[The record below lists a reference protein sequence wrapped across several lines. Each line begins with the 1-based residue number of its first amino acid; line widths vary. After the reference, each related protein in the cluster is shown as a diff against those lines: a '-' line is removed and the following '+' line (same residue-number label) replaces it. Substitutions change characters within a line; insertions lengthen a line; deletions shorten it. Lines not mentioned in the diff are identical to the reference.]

1 MNQTSWSNLTVGDTE
16 LEYIKI
22 CQESVED
29 DSVFSSFKRDPRYNI
44 MLEHV
49 SPEQGQEYIETIDQ
63 YDIDNE
69 LISKFKE
76 NDLYGGTKLVNYDE
90 PFGKISP
97 STLRYIQ
104 NTLDIATFFGDGEL
118 KKIVEIGGGYGGLC
132 KSIDCL
138 CDFEEYHIY
147 DLESCGKLQK
157 KYLSNFD
164 LSGKTFF
171 HHIPEKIEDVDIVI
185 SNYAYS
191 ELNEEYQNLYYENVI
206 KNANK
211 VYMILNK
218 GQVSRQVLLNKAEKN
233 FYVTVDKVLDFW
245 PPNGHLYFTTMIK
258 K

>member
-1 MNQTSWSNLTVGDTE
+1 MNQTSWSNLTVGETE
-16 LEYIKI
+16 LEYMTV
-22 CQESVED
+22 CQESVD
-29 DSVFSSFKRDPRYNI
+29 DDNVFQSFKRDPRYTI

-49 SPEQGQEYIETIDQ
+49 PPEQGTKYIETIGQ
-63 YDIDNE
+63 YNIDEE

-76 NDLYGGTKLVNYDE
+76 NDQYGGASLVDYGE

-104 NTLDIATFFGDGEL
+104 NTLDIANFFGEGEL

-132 KSIDCL
+132 KSINCL

-147 DLESCGKLQK
+147 DLESCGQLQE
-157 KYLSNFD
+157 KYLSHFN
-164 LSGKTFF
+164 LSGKVFF
-171 HHIPEKIEDVDIVI
+171 HSVPEKIEDVDLVI

-191 ELNEEYQNLYYENVI
+191 ELNEEYQDLYYENVI

-218 GQVSRQVLLNKAEKN
+218 GQVSRQVLLNKAEKDFN
-233 FYVTVDKVLDFW
+233 VTVNKVLDFW
-245 PPNGHLYFTTMIK
+245 PPNGHLYFTTMVK